1 MAQEPLERQG
11 LLVTDDSRSNSGTP
25 HSVGH
30 LCTSDYPSQR
40 PWQHTTLTWDRHPC
54 PGWNSNP
61 QSQRSS
67 VRRPTL

>member
-1 MAQEPLERQG
+1 MTIRRMHFACRVNEVTDYASFFMAQEPLERQG

-40 PWQHTTLTWDRHPC
+40 
-54 PGWNSNP
+54 S
-61 QSQRSS
+61 
-67 VRRPTL
+67 